1 MRLQHSLAS
10 VLCFSKLRWKSIPR
24 SRESVQFACWIL
36 NRAVY
41 RFAKCAQVTL
51 VNCTFM
57 RGEPSRIKSSPD
69 SWGSAGPQRG
79 SAQITVLSVI
89 SSYLCRAQTEQFNP
103 PRTYSYQKWIR
114 GKIGPRSRTTKH
126 SGPSLGWVIVFF
138 FYLLPILEILGIPR
152 EKEKKK
158 KEKLLDIY

>member
-69 SWGSAGPQRG
+69 SWGSAGPERFCTDNG
-79 SAQITVLSVI
+79 FICDLILSVPSANRAIQPAKNILI
-89 SSYLCRAQTEQFNP
+89 SEMDTGENRSEELNNKAQRA
-103 PRTYSYQKWIR
+103 
-114 GKIGPRSRTTKH
+114 
-126 SGPSLGWVIVFF
+126 
-138 FYLLPILEILGIPR
+138 
-152 EKEKKK
+152 
-158 KEKLLDIY
+158 